1 MVGDMS
7 TSMTVDETLSAS
19 TRNPVG
25 YNTEAMTCISRKAS
39 YKKFDSNRE
48 ERLFLDKIKN
58 VSNKEKTIAIG
69 KCVEPAIIYS
79 RQKCP
84 SKHES
89 ATKACEI
96 SNKQLFILENQSYR
110 SCSRQVTKGLLADQ
124 NNRIKINCDS
134 KQNNHNNIE
143 CRGEEEMSSICWTR
157 RKERQ
162 ESSTIWNYDNCYHTC
177 SSSFNNN
184 NNNIDY
190 GNGGQNAKC
199 SHISTPVPAHLG
211 LSCTSTTILR
221 SNECSTL
228 TKTITH
234 HNIFQH
240 HVTSNFVT
248 LVMKNLLAPMSSI
261 LSVAS
266 VIMNKKLFVK
276 FPFQVLLCIFML
288 LCCSTTVLGSPVAS
302 AGPGPLA
309 GGSGSSL
316 QQNGGLSPFPEGK
329 KRNLLIFYQ
338 IN

>member
-25 YNTEAMTCISRKAS
+25 YNTEAMTCISGKAL
-39 YKKFDSNRE
+39 YKKLDSSRDHLSDN
-48 ERLFLDKIKN
+48 KIKII
-58 VSNKEKTIAIG
+58 SNEETQTITF
-69 KCVEPAIIYS
+69 S

-84 SKHES
+84 SKLTS

-96 SNKQLFILENQSYR
+96 SNSQLVILENQSNR

-124 NNRIKINCDS
+124 NNRIKINWDS

-143 CRGEEEMSSICWTR
+143 RRNEKEMSSICRTR

-177 SSSFNNN
+177 SSFNNN
-184 NNNIDY
+184 NNNIEY
-190 GNGGQNAKC
+190 GNGGQNEKC
-199 SHISTPVPAHLG
+199 SHSSTPVHPRLG
-211 LSCTSTTILR
+211 LFCTSTTLLR

-248 LVMKNLLAPMSSI
+248 LVMKNLLAPLSSI

-266 VIMNKKLFVK
+266 VMMNNKLFVK

-288 LCCSTTVLGSPVAS
+288 LCCSTTVFGSPVAS
-302 AGPGPLA
+302 AGPGPLGA
-309 GGSGSSL
+309 ASGSL
-316 QQNGGLSPFPEGK
+316 QQGNGLSPFPEGK
-329 KRNLLIFYQ
+329 TKFLIILLKLLR
-338 IN
+338 

>member
-7 TSMTVDETLSAS
+7 TSMTVDETLSAY
-19 TRNPVG
+19 TKNPVG

-39 YKKFDSNRE
+39 YKKLDSNRDHIS
-48 ERLFLDKIKN
+48 LDKVKIL
-58 VSNKEKTIAIG
+58 SNEEKST
-69 KCVEPAIIYS
+69 IIYS

-84 SKHES
+84 SEFSS

-96 SNKQLFILENQSYR
+96 SNKKLVKLENQSNR

-143 CRGEEEMSSICWTR
+143 RRNEKEMSSICETR

-177 SSSFNNN
+177 SSSPNNNNN
-184 NNNIDY
+184 NNNIEY
-190 GNGGQNAKC
+190 GNGGQNEKC
-199 SHISTPVPAHLG
+199 SHSSTPVHPGLG
-211 LSCTSTTILR
+211 LFCTSTTLLH

-228 TKTITH
+228 SKTITH
-234 HNIFQH
+234 QNIFQH

-248 LVMKNLLAPMSSI
+248 LVMKNLLAPLSSI
-261 LSVAS
+261 LSVVS
-266 VIMNKKLFVK
+266 VMMNNKLFVK

-288 LCCSTTVLGSPVAS
+288 LCCSTSVFGSPVAS
-302 AGPGPLA
+302 AGPGPLGA
-309 GGSGSSL
+309 AKDSSL
-316 QQNGGLSPFPEGK
+316 QQTNGLSPFPEGK
-329 KRNLLIFYQ
+329 TRN
-338 IN
+338 